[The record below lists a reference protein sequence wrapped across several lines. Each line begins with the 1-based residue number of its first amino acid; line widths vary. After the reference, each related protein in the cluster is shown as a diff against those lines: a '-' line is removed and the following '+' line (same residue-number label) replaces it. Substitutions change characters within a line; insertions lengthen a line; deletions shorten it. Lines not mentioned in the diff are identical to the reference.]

1 MANCFSSDEI
11 CLVSSDTLNSKSLP
25 AKYYGKYFPYV
36 FSLLNYSVIKENM
49 KEIMLL
55 CFNASKSKLVQ
66 RSSMFELLGFD
77 FMIDSDMKVSTV
89 KVMTNNTCF
98 IIDINFTKNNLV
110 SLISYRNFA

>member
-1 MANCFSSDEI
+1 
-11 CLVSSDTLNSKSLP
+11 
-25 AKYYGKYFPYV
+25 
-36 FSLLNYSVIKENM
+36 M

-89 KVMTNNTCF
+89 
-98 IIDINFTKNNLV
+98 
-110 SLISYRNFA
+110 R